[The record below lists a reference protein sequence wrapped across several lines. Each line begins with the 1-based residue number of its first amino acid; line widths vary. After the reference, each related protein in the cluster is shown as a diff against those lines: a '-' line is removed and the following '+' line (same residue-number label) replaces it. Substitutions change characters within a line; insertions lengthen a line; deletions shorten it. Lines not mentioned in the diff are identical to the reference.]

1 MTLETLQVI
10 FFLYGMLYCNY
21 LPSLG
26 PKLQIYRVAKK
37 TKLTEFIHLVIYSIL
52 NNYSCY

>member
-37 TKLTEFIHLVIYSIL
+37 TKLTEFIHLVIYFIL